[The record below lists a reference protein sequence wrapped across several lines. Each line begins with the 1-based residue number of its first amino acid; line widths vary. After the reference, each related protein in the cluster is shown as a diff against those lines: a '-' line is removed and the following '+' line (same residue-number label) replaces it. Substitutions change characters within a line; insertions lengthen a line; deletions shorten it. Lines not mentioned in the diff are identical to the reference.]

1 MKDTSCNRCGMMH
14 FGSVR
19 CPYLDQAQC
28 NNCGGVITA
37 EEGNNYQVH
46 PNRKFDFFGFPY
58 HPGCE
63 FKEKTTM
70 RPHQQRVV
78 DEKTELVTKIDKLKA
93 FIMESLIFKTLPAD
107 EQKRLNRQY
116 DAMVE
121 YANILK
127 ARIDEFPNKGIDSR
141 LFKGD
146 NLKWLGLKKHCN
158 ANRKS
163 FKRQR
168 S

>member
-1 MKDTSCNRCGMMH
+1 MMH

-70 RPHQQRVV
+70 QPHQQRVV
-78 DEKTELVTKIDKLKA
+78 DEKTELVAKIDKLKA
-93 FIMESLIFKTLPAD
+93 FIMESPIFKTLPAD

-116 DAMVE
+116 DVMLE

-127 ARIDEFPNKGIDSR
+127 TRIDAFQSWPGFSR
-141 LFKGD
+141 
-146 NLKWLGLKKHCN
+146 
-158 ANRKS
+158 S
-163 FKRQR
+163 FRIVIPFTED
-168 S
+168 